1 MDEPLSIY
9 SHTCSNQN
17 SASCCMVAASR
28 YARYRSLR
36 IWAALQHS
44 RLSSNIHCQFTY
56 YNTRKCEI
64 LKICDSFALSQ
75 LFLIL
80 FVGGNV
86 SMSRVHFDHALTLSR
101 DVVANKN
108 SVSVLHTLEPQC
120 VCIYHQNFLPLCRPI
135 NLPTGGHEKS
145 AFFKQHVA

>member
-1 MDEPLSIY
+1 MSL
-9 SHTCSNQN
+9 
-17 SASCCMVAASR
+17 
-28 YARYRSLR
+28 YRSIVTRVQIRIQLAVAWLQQVVMHAIDVLR

-44 RLSSNIHCQFTY
+44 RLSSSIHCQFTY

-86 SMSRVHFDHALTLSR
+86 SVSRVHFDHALTLSR